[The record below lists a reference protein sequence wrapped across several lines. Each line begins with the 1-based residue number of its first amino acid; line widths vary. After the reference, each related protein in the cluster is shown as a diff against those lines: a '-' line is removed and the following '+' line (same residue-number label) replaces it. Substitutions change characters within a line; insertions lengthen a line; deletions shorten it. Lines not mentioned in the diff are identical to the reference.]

1 MKKMKL
7 ATIFFISILG
17 CAFSLHSFAYSE
29 NVEKKLEKID
39 DDIKR
44 IQEKID
50 KKNKRRNNNN
60 NNYNSSSNSSSNRTQ
75 KLQDKIT
82 DLQEDRADIIE
93 KENKRI
99 DKAVKVIEGRKTQSQ
114 NKLKNLEKNIEN
126 KKKIAQTKYDNDKK
140 RMLEQNSKAQIAPF
154 KFSSPSDENM
164 IKAEKEKIKKYDTDI
179 QKIKNPAKK
188 MTKKK

>member
-39 DDIKR
+39 DDVKR

-50 KKNKRRNNNN
+50 KKNKRRNNNSS
-60 NNYNSSSNSSSNRTQ
+60 YNSSSGNSSNRTQ
-75 KLQDKIT
+75 KLQDKIS
-82 DLQEDRADIIE
+82 DLQEDRKDIID

-114 NKLKNLEKNIEN
+114 NKLKNLQKNIEN

-140 RMLEQNSKAQIAPF
+140 RMLEQNSKSQIAPF

-164 IKAEKEKIKKYDTDI
+164 IKAEQEKIKKYDADI